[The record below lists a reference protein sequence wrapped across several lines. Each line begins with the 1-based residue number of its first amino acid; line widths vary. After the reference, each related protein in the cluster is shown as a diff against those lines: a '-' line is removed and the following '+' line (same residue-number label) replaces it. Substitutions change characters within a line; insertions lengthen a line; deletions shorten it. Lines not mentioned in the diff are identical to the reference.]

1 MFNSGRPQW
10 REEQGHRLSVLAFGC
25 LLVLVMVLASS
36 PASGADSEPLKGA
49 KLSQA
54 GKSLIVQIR
63 TGSQIALGG
72 LSRQPDLGRRKSK
85 YLCLEMTRSGHHVI
99 SRICLGGKHNVHHR
113 LGITRTNRAGK
124 IYSKDTIAA
133 SVKRSSK
140 HKFVVKLDPAEAR
153 LPHGKYRWRIVH
165 SDGTCPK
172 DSLACR
178 SAFPPR
184 HLARYRMRVIE
195 AVGCTGGNGQFV
207 THGPRGRK
215 RIALTFDDGPST
227 YTPQFLHILKRENI
241 KATFFE
247 IGQEVQR
254 YPATSR
260 RILALGHEL
269 ANHTMHHGAYPGSA
283 DIRQTNHV
291 IKKATGFKPCLFRP
305 PGGAVNSGVL
315 SAARAEKVKVVNW
328 DRDTNDWKLPG
339 SASILNT
346 ITSAGSGSIV
356 LMHDGGGPRSQTVDA
371 LAAGIDRLKHRG
383 YELVTVSELLGNRTI
398 YRPR

>member
-1 MFNSGRPQW
+1 MY
-10 REEQGHRLSVLAFGC
+10 
-25 LLVLVMVLASS
+25 
-36 PASGADSEPLKGA
+36 K
-49 KLSQA
+49 
-54 GKSLIVQIR
+54 
-63 TGSQIALGG
+63 
-72 LSRQPDLGRRKSK
+72 RQ
-85 YLCLEMTRSGHHVI
+85 
-99 SRICLGGKHNVHHR
+99 
-113 LGITRTNRAGK
+113 
-124 IYSKDTIAA
+124 
-133 SVKRSSK
+133 
-140 HKFVVKLDPAEAR
+140 
-153 LPHGKYRWRIVH
+153 
-165 SDGTCPK
+165 
-172 DSLACR
+172 
-178 SAFPPR
+178 
-184 HLARYRMRVIE
+184 
-195 AVGCTGGNGQFV
+195 
-207 THGPRGRK
+207 
-215 RIALTFDDGPST
+215 
-227 YTPQFLHILKRENI
+227 PQFLHILKRENI